1 VRICLL
7 GASGDIGEETSK
19 ALRGSGHE
27 TIECYRSQGGVMG
40 RSKQERSEVAYI
52 STETLRDLETSM
64 EKVFMDARV
73 ECIVNALG
81 IGRSTLS
88 LKNIPI
94 PTEVLTTREWEEVI
108 YVNLKIPILLTEIAI
123 KNGVK
128 RVVHIGSALTAHGLH
143 GTAMAQAY
151 SASKKGLYEY
161 CQQKNRE
168 IGPEATVACIAPG
181 LVKTKM
187 TEGSGLRA
195 LFKGELEPG
204 GVAQWVL
211 RVVEQESIA
220 NSVQLPIREVK

>member
-1 VRICLL
+1 VRICIL

-19 ALRGSGHE
+19 ALRGGGHE
-27 TIECYRSQGGVMG
+27 IIECYRNQRGVAG
-40 RSKQERSEVAYI
+40 RTEQERNEAAYI
-52 STETLRDLETSM
+52 STETLKDLETSM
-64 EKVFMDARV
+64 EKVFMNGRV

-81 IGRSTLS
+81 IGKSTLS
-88 LKNIPI
+88 PKSIPI
-94 PTEVLTTREWEEVI
+94 STDALTIREWEEVI

-151 SASKKGLYEY
+151 SASKKGLFEY
-161 CQQKNRE
+161 CQKKNRE
-168 IGPEATVACIAPG
+168 IGPEATVVCVAPG

-220 NSVQLPIREVK
+220 NSVQLPIREMK